1 MRRLP
6 PVLLRVWAGYREGAL
21 IRARVALSFVVVL
34 LLVAGCSTDDGEE
47 AAATTSTAAESTT
60 TVTEAAT
67 TPVAAGEAQIDITYA
82 DSGTTYVGDRE
93 IREGTATVTFANET
107 GAEAIVILMR
117 YETGSA
123 ALAEELELVEE
134 GGVLVTPDPPTAGYD
149 EIDLEG
155 SGALMPG
162 SYNWTVDL
170 EPGTYLFDVG
180 PLDFHTTGLWRA
192 VVFEVVSQ

>member
-34 LLVAGCSTDDGEE
+34 LLVAGCSTDAGEE
-47 AAATTSTAAESTT
+47 AAATTPTAAESTT

-82 DSGTTYVGDRE
+82 DSGPTYVGDRE

-117 YETGSA
+117 YETGST

-134 GGVLVTPDPPTAGYD
+134 GGVLVTPDPPAAGYD

>member
-34 LLVAGCSTDDGEE
+34 LLVAGCSTDAGEE

-82 DSGTTYVGDRE
+82 DSGPTYVGDRE

-117 YETGSA
+117 YETGST

-134 GGVLVTPDPPTAGYD
+134 GGVLVTPDPPAAGYD